1 MIRLLDLYDFDIAIK
16 IAQLKD
22 RSGGTTVLSN
32 DSFEVTHRKYFENNS
47 INYAL
52 GYFDN
57 NILISWVALGLHEN
71 QARGRFWYISFLY
84 TSVFHNSFT
93 FNNIEIGSLIKSS
106 FALAEEQG
114 YYEYYYTIAQRV
126 EHVYDR
132 QWARNN
138 FMQTGRYDCTVIGQ
152 VEANTQPEVDL
163 YWKLL
168 GSETRPDNMIIKKRV
183 LRPEFRK

>member
-1 MIRLLDLYDFDIAIK
+1 MIRLLTLFDLDSAMK
-16 IAQLKD
+16 IARLKL
-22 RSGGTTVLSN
+22 RSGGTTTLS
-32 DSFEVTHRKYFENNS
+32 DTTFEQLHYRYFESNG

-57 NILISWVALGLHEN
+57 DQLVSWIALGLHEN
-71 QARGRFWYISFLY
+71 KTRGRFWYISFLY

-93 FNNIEIGSLIKSS
+93 FNNIEIGSLIKSA
-106 FALAEEQG
+106 FAIAEEQQ
-114 YYEYYYTIAQRV
+114 YYEYYYTVAQRI

-152 VEANTQPEVDL
+152 VEANTTPTVDL
-163 YWKLL
+163 YWRLL
-168 GSETRPDNMIIKKRV
+168 GCETRPDTLVIKKRV